1 VLPRTETF
9 DFFFVIITA
18 TLSQQEMADTEVKAI
33 SQNATGVN
41 VQTANK
47 TVDLDV
53 TGEPAVVANI
63 PELENVSDNVDDT
76 PTQSAPS
83 VVDKVEA
90 TAKEVVETV
99 KAIENADKEAAKAA
113 AVEDKATKEAL
124 KADAAAKQAELAKKK
139 AEEEKAKAEAA
150 KKKAEMEKKE
160 AEAEKKALEVA
171 KKKAEEEKAKAEAAK
186 KKAEEEK
193 AKAEA
198 AKKKAEEEAKK
209 KAAAEAKKKALMEQ
223 MDPMSMS
230 VKAEYQGVC
239 VGWVKSSNAAN
250 APMVM
255 AACAKTKENTCP
267 AVFNDSTCT
276 MLQPINAKVGQ
287 DAKMMMF

>member
-193 AKAEA
+193 AK
-198 AKKKAEEEAKK
+198 EEEAKK

>member
-1 VLPRTETF
+1 MLPRTETL

-186 KKAEEEK
+186 KKAEEE
-193 AKAEA
+193 
-198 AKKKAEEEAKK
+198 AKK

>member
-1 VLPRTETF
+1 
-9 DFFFVIITA
+9 
-18 TLSQQEMADTEVKAI
+18 MADTEVKAI

-186 KKAEEEK
+186 KKAEEE
-193 AKAEA
+193 
-198 AKKKAEEEAKK
+198 AKK

>member
-1 VLPRTETF
+1 MLPRTETL

-150 KKKAEMEKKE
+150 KKKAE
-160 AEAEKKALEVA
+160 
-171 KKKAEEEKAKAEAAK
+171 
-186 KKAEEEK
+186 
-193 AKAEA
+193 
-198 AKKKAEEEAKK
+198 EEAKK